1 VEVERE
7 ADLREAIASGADII
21 MLDNQDPASLKHLV
35 EVARGIKRDVLLEA
49 SGGVT
54 LDTVRVIAETGVD
67 LISTSAL
74 TMGAP
79 PVDVSLRLHVD
90 MLIA

>member
-1 VEVERE
+1 M
-7 ADLREAIASGADII
+7 I
-21 MLDNQDPASLKHLV
+21 MLDNQSVESLRSLV
-35 EVARGIKRDVLLEA
+35 AVARELDPHILLEA

-54 LDTVRVIAETGVD
+54 LDSVAAIAECGVD

-79 PVDVSLRLHVD
+79 AADVGLTLT
-90 MLIA
+90 LGG